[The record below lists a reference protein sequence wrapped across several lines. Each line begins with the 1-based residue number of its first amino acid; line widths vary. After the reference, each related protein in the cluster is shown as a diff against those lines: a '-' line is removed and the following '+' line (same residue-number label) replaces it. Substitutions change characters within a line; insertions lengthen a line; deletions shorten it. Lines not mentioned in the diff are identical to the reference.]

1 MKKKIIGLVIFS
13 LMVLPKMVFS
23 AFPLPPPPPSPM
35 DVMGFLFGGG
45 NSGGGLAE
53 NSYGL
58 PGGSIFGIVENILY
72 WLLAIIGIVSI
83 IGFLIAGILYLTS
96 AGEETQITK
105 AKSAMKYS
113 IIGVIVGLSGFVV
126 LRAVMYMLS
135 GSSF

>member
-1 MKKKIIGLVIFS
+1 MLS
-13 LMVLPKMVFS
+13 LMVLPKVVL
-23 AFPLPPPPPSPM
+23 AQFPLPPSPT
-35 DVMGFLFGGG
+35 DVMDILFGGSSD
-45 NSGGGLAE
+45 SGGGLAE

-113 IIGVIVGLSGFVV
+113 ILGVIVGLSGFVV

>member
-1 MKKKIIGLVIFS
+1 MKKKILGLAMLS
-13 LMVLPKMVFS
+13 LMVLPKVVL
-23 AFPLPPPPPSPM
+23 AQFPLPPSPT
-35 DVMGFLFGGG
+35 DVMDILFGG
-45 NSGGGLAE
+45 SDSSSGGLAE

-58 PGGSIFGIVENILY
+58 PSGSIFGIVENILY

-105 AKSAMKYS
+105 AKSAMKFS

-126 LRAVMYMLS
+126 LRAAMYMLS